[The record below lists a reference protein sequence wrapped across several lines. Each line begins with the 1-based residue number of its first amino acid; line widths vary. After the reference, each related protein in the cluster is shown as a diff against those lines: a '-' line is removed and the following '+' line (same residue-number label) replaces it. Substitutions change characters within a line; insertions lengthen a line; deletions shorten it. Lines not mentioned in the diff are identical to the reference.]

1 MSKYWSELAKRL
13 EPYTPGEQPK
23 DKKYIKLNT
32 NENPYGPSPKVIE
45 VLQAS
50 ANDNLKLYPDPN
62 GEALKK
68 TIADYYG
75 LKDNQVF
82 LGNGSDEVLAFSF
95 MAFFNPNEPILFPDI
110 TYSFYKVYANIYN
123 IPYKEVKLNEDF
135 SVPIKELHHSRG
147 GVILPN
153 PNAPTGICLSLNSIE
168 EILRY
173 NKEKLVIIDEAYI
186 DFGGNSAV
194 ELIDHYPNL
203 LLVQTLSKSRSLA
216 GLRVGFALGH
226 KDLIVALNHVKN
238 SINSYPLD
246 RLALCGAVEAI
257 KDKEYFQ
264 ESKSKIIAT
273 RERVK
278 EELQNMGFIIVPSS
292 TNFIFISHAKIQA
305 RDLLHS
311 LKERGI
317 LVRHFNHARI
327 DNYLRI
333 TIGSEEE
340 MSTFIRIL
348 GEIISAYGL

>member
-1 MSKYWSELAKRL
+1 MSKFWSELAKSL

-32 NENPYGPSPKVIE
+32 NENPYGPSPN
-45 VLQAS
+45 VLEALKNG

-62 GEALKK
+62 GDELRK

-75 LKDNQVF
+75 LKDNQIF

-110 TYSFYKVYANIYN
+110 TYSFYKVYSNIYN
-123 IPYKEVKLNEDF
+123 IPYEEVKLRKDF
-135 SVPIKELHHSRG
+135 SVPINKLHHSKG

-153 PNAPTGICLSLNSIE
+153 PNAPTGICLSLKSIE
-168 EILRY
+168 EILQF
-173 NKEKLVIIDEAYI
+173 NKEKIVIIDEAYI

-194 ELIDHYPNL
+194 GFIDQYPNL
-203 LLVQTLSKSRSLA
+203 LVVQTLSKSRSLA

-226 KDLIVALNHVKN
+226 KDLILALNHVKN

-246 RLALCGAVEAI
+246 RLALCGAVQAI
-257 KDKEYFQ
+257 KDEEYFQ
-264 ESKSKIIAT
+264 ETKNKIIET
-273 RERVK
+273 REKVSQ
-278 EELQNMGFIIVPSS
+278 ELKSMGFLVIPSL
-292 TNFIFISHAKIQA
+292 TNFIFMSHTKIHAKE
-305 RDLLHS
+305 LLYS
-311 LKERGI
+311 LRERGI

-327 DNYLRI
+327 DNHLRV

-340 MSTFIRIL
+340 MNTFIRIL
-348 GEIISAYGL
+348 REIVPV